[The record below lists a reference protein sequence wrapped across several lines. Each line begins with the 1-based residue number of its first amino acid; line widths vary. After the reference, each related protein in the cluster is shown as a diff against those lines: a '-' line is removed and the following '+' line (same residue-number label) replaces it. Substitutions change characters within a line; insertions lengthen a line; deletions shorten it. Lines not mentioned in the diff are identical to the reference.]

1 MYFLLD
7 KAFLCAMLNITAR
20 KHFKRGG
27 DDMGT
32 NWEET
37 VNITVREIDQDAWK
51 KFRGICIMEGKTIAE
66 KLNDLLRQTVKEGE

>member
-1 MYFLLD
+1 
-7 KAFLCAMLNITAR
+7 
-20 KHFKRGG
+20 
-27 DDMGT
+27 MGT